1 MTGDI
6 LFIAHRVPFP
16 PDRGDKI
23 RSWNIL
29 KALAKIAPV
38 HVAALVDPDDNLIEQ
53 SPLHDIAASLTLVPR
68 ARSRAAAMAAALVSG
83 RPASVEAFASS
94 RFQAEID
101 HLLSRH
107 DIATI
112 YAFSGQMAQFVPIS
126 VGKTRFVMDF
136 VDMDSAKFGTYADQ
150 GSGLS
155 AFANHMEGKRLFRF
169 ERAVAAR
176 AEASL
181 FVSEAEAALF
191 RQKTGLSCIAAL
203 ENGIDLEQY
212 RPDHPTK
219 AGAAGQGALVV
230 FTGQM
235 DYAPNVDAVVW
246 FADHVLAK
254 LPGVRFAIVGRAP
267 TAKVL
272 SLTTNPQ
279 VIVTGEV
286 ADPRDWIAAADVI
299 VAPLLL
305 ARGIQNKILEAM
317 AMGKA
322 VIASPAAAE
331 GIDASEMVVATDP
344 VEFVKA
350 IQDLI
355 ANPEQALSLGM
366 AARQRMEA
374 RYSWDARMAGLRQLV
389 MP

>member
-6 LFIAHRVPFP
+6 LFLAHRVPFP

-38 HVAALVDPDDNLIEQ
+38 HVAALVDPDDKLVEH
-53 SPLHDIAASLTLVPR
+53 SPLHELAASLTLVPR
-68 ARSRAAAMAAALVSG
+68 TRSKAAAMAAALVSG

-94 RFQAEID
+94 KFQAEID
-101 HLLSRH
+101 QLLSRH
-107 DIATI
+107 DIATL
-112 YAFSGQMAQFVPIS
+112 YAFSGQMAQFVPVS
-126 VGKTRFVMDF
+126 VGNTRFVMDF

-155 AFANHMEGKRLFRF
+155 AFANRIEGKRLSAF
-169 ERAVAAR
+169 ERAVAER
-176 AEASL
+176 ADISL

-191 RQKTGLSCIAAL
+191 RHKTGLSRIAAL
-203 ENGIDLEQY
+203 ENGVDL
-212 RPDHPTK
+212 DHCRLDHHAK
-219 AGAAGQGALVV
+219 AIVPGQGALVV

-235 DYAPNVDAVVW
+235 DYAPNVDAAVW
-246 FADHVLAK
+246 FADRVLPK

-267 TAKVL
+267 TAKLL
-272 SLTTNPQ
+272 SLRTNPQ

-286 ADPRDWIAAADVI
+286 AEPRDWIAAADVI

-305 ARGIQNKILEAM
+305 ARGIQNKMLEAM

-331 GIDASEMVVATDP
+331 GIDATEMIVAADA

-350 IQDLI
+350 IQDLV
-355 ANPEQALSLGM
+355 ANPEQALSLGFG
-366 AARQRMEA
+366 ARKRMEA